1 MRLVRYAPQ
10 QRVDHPDIQA
20 MSALMLGEF
29 RRTIRGV
36 LLGPGAIPPAYG
48 NYVIRGFEVEP
59 NSPADTTVLVKID
72 PGGSNPLGFAIGA
85 EDLGARVDHGQ
96 LMGGD
101 DSNDNIEGNATQS
114 FDFSGE
120 PADTYTLSMRFAYS
134 DSVSD
139 NRAFWDAGANSEFI
153 TETDTREVPV
163 VELAIGVS
171 GDEWL
176 PLAEV
181 VWDGASIDAGD
192 ITDKR
197 VFAHEGAAPY
207 DRSTQD
213 GSGAMEDFSRSG
225 DRAAN
230 GLNEVYPV
238 LRALARQI
246 QDVKGQ
252 DASGN
257 FNWYGRVYRPFDD
270 SNSTLPSEQTKT
282 LRTVDTVTYTI
293 GDGVST
299 FGDFNGADGLEDCL
313 QHLED
318 LDDQRPQSVTIKLRT
333 TSASRFTWNINT
345 GHTLVDT
352 HIELDGRDGGSDV
365 IGSGRAKLNLDSVA
379 EDETA
384 LRVNGSSN
392 TTGSLTVYNVEVDS
406 EPSNNIA
413 IFGCDGALK
422 LVNCRLYG
430 RVSDGASSAQVVD
443 SSYNGCDIRQCEFQ
457 GWVKINGD
465 DSDPREGGIIEQC
478 TFHTGAIQ
486 FDEGASERV
495 KNFTVRSCEIRMDE
509 GSGFGLRGV
518 IDATGIRNL
527 TVSNCRI
534 GFIGDVDAIHVKT
547 LNFTPE
553 HVVVSGCNFFEEAAP
568 THTVGNGDNG
578 SLGTGWC
585 VYFDGNSDARLNNL
599 VVENC
604 QMLNYADCVDAGGI
618 RVNEAFDARI
628 SNCDFTLNGHK
639 DSEGTETYT
648 AISVL
653 GSGGSGTARNM
664 QVVITGCTMG
674 AWSGTD
680 VTRTR
685 GIHVEDAN
693 DLVIQG
699 CNILGD
705 NNAGS
710 SITGRG
716 SNDIALFLE
725 NSDRVRVI
733 GCLFELWERDVAADR
748 CFKAD
753 SCAQLV
759 VNGCVFRDNGGYCL
773 SDAGSSTVGWS
784 ICGNSVLVSDDTGNG
799 KGFLVGESSAVCN
812 NTFDLDA
819 NAHAIAFGTIGTAGG
834 TCLGNWSPNG
844 DIQADGTTSNLRG
857 YDETPDFNFVNDY
870 V

>member
-1 MRLVRYAPQ
+1 MRLVRYEAQ

-20 MSALMLGEF
+20 MSALILGEF
-29 RRTIRGV
+29 RRTIRGMM
-36 LLGPGAIPPAYG
+36 LGPGAIPPEHD
-48 NYVIRGFEVEP
+48 NYVIRGFKVEP
-59 NSPADTTVLVKID
+59 DPTPDSTVLVKID

-85 EDLGARVDHGQ
+85 EDLSSRVDHGQ

-101 DSNDNIEGNATQS
+101 DSNGNIEGNATLTY
-114 FDFSGE
+114 DFSGD
-120 PADTYTLSMRFAYS
+120 PAATYTLSMRFTYS
-134 DSVSD
+134 DSVND
-139 NRAFWDAGANSEFI
+139 NRAFWNAGTNSEFI
-153 TETDTREVPV
+153 AATDTREVPAI
-163 VELAIGVS
+163 ELGVGMS
-171 GDEWL
+171 GDEWI

-230 GLNEVYPV
+230 GLNEIYPV
-238 LRALARQI
+238 LRALARQV
-246 QDVKGQ
+246 QDLKGP

-257 FNWYGRVYRPFDD
+257 FNWYGRVFRPFDD
-270 SNSTLPSEQTKT
+270 TNSTLPAEQTKT

-318 LDDQRPQSVTIKLRT
+318 LGSQRPQSATIKLRT
-333 TSASRFTWNINT
+333 TSSSAFTWNINT
-345 GHTLVDT
+345 DHTLVDT
-352 HIELDGRDGGSDV
+352 HIELDGRDGGSDLT
-365 IGSGRAKLNLDSVA
+365 GSGRARLNLDSVPGS
-379 EDETA
+379 TA
-384 LRVNGSSN
+384 LRVNASAN
-392 TTGSLTVYNVEVDS
+392 ATGSLTVYNVEVAS
-406 EPSNNIA
+406 EPANNIA
-413 IFGCDGALK
+413 IFGCSGALK

-430 RVSDGASSAQVVD
+430 RVSDGASSVQVVD

-465 DSDPREGGIIEQC
+465 NVDPREGGIIEQC
-478 TFHTGAIQ
+478 AFHTGAIL

-495 KNFTVRSCEIRMDE
+495 KNFTIRSCEIRMDDS
-509 GSGFGLRGV
+509 SGFGLRGV
-518 IDATGIRNL
+518 IDAAGILNL
-527 TVSNCRI
+527 TVSNCSI
-534 GFIGDVDAIHVKT
+534 GFIGDVDAIHVET
-547 LNFTPE
+547 RNFTPE

-568 THTVGNGDNG
+568 SHTVGNGGNG

-585 VYFDGNSDARLNNL
+585 VYFDGNSGSRLNNL

-604 QMLNYADCVDAGGI
+604 QMRSYADCVDAGGI

-628 SNCDFTLNGHK
+628 SHCDWSLNGHK
-639 DSEGTETYT
+639 DTEGTETYT

-653 GSGGSGTARNM
+653 GSGGSGAARNM
-664 QVVITGCTMG
+664 QVAITGCTMG
-674 AWSGTD
+674 SWSGTAND
-680 VTRTR
+680 RTR

-699 CNILGD
+699 CNIRGD
-705 NNAGS
+705 NNVGT

-716 SNDIALFLE
+716 ANDVALLLE
-725 NSDRVRVI
+725 NSDRVRVM
-733 GCLFELWERDVAADR
+733 GCEFALWERDVASQR
-748 CFKAD
+748 CITVS

-759 VNGCVFRDNGGYCL
+759 VNGCVFQDNGGYCL
-773 SDAGSSTVGWS
+773 SDGGSGTSGWS
-784 ICGNSVLVSDDTGNG
+784 VCANTVLVSDATGNG
-799 KGFLVGESSAVCN
+799 KGFLVGEACVVCN
-812 NTFDLDA
+812 NAFDFGA
-819 NAHAIAFGTIGTAGG
+819 NADAIAFGAISTAGAV
-834 TCLGNWSPNG
+834 CMGNWSNNG
-844 DIQADGTTSNLRG
+844 DIQASGTTSNLRG
-857 YDETPDFNFVNDY
+857 YNEAGDLNFVNAY